1 MASGVRDEDSLRLVH
16 CLSTRN
22 ESIRK
27 QGLNMISKLTDSWIE
42 GYGSPVNTI
51 YMSNGQKNGTSMS
64 NGKKNGSHPLLKEHL
79 PDFVRLAY
87 ECPFEDVREF
97 FCELIA
103 DIQVTRLI
111 KILIDNLSDTVL
123 SALIYFSRRNPVSV
137 RDEGDGKT
145 GGTRAIENGFKIKGT
160 TKSD

>member
-103 DIQVTRLI
+103 DIQVSTL
-111 KILIDNLSDTVL
+111 TVL
-123 SALIYFSRRNPVSV
+123 FLLQS
-137 RDEGDGKT
+137 
-145 GGTRAIENGFKIKGT
+145 
-160 TKSD
+160 